1 MKCPLCGSVSI
12 QKRNVGAKVSAA
24 IGGVA
29 GGLAGAAG
37 ASEGATAGAAFGTAL
52 CPGLGTVAGGI
63 LGFLAGSVAGM
74 ALGAGVGEQVDEHV
88 LDRYQCTQ
96 CGADVWIWI
105 NEDTVVLSQQGSAG
119 NWQLLC
125 FLVLIAYWP
134 DGIQFL
140 LPYLFHLIRHLLLVT
155 TCILKRNIASFSR
168 R

>member
-1 MKCPLCGSVSI
+1 MSMCWIAISAPSVG
-12 QKRNVGAKVSAA
+12 RR
-24 IGGVA
+24 
-29 GGLAGAAG
+29 L
-37 ASEGATAGAAFGTAL
+37 
-52 CPGLGTVAGGI
+52 
-63 LGFLAGSVAGM
+63 
-74 ALGAGVGEQVDEHV
+74 
-88 LDRYQCTQ
+88 
-96 CGADVWIWI
+96 IWI